1 MRVTFYGACRE
12 VTGSNI
18 LVEASGKKFLL
29 DCGFFQGF
37 RLAEERNY
45 APFAYRPAEIDSV
58 IIGHAHLDH
67 TGRLPKLIKEGFRGR
82 IYCSG
87 PTKELINFVLEDS
100 AKLMSEEAQKDNHPP
115 LYTKDDIARTMELF
129 ETIGYGETLE
139 IEDNI
144 KITLK
149 NAGHILG
156 SALTIIEADGKKL
169 VYTSDIGN
177 TPSDLLDPPEVIESA
192 DFLICEST
200 YGGRIHEDRNMR
212 MQKLSDVLVSAIAT
226 SGVVMIPS
234 FAIERTQELL
244 HDIEHF
250 CVSQKC
256 EKPSFYLDSPLA
268 SKVTG
273 VFKKYPQ
280 YLSKKLQEAHTDD
293 NFFGLERVKITASV
307 DESKAINSAANP
319 KVIIAGS
326 GMMNGGRILHHMQ
339 RYIGN
344 ANNTLLIIGYQASGT
359 LGRKIFEGE
368 KEIRIFGKNLQ
379 VRAKVKAIGSYSAH
393 ADLPQLIEW
402 ISKIGNLKKVFIVH
416 GESEQALVF
425 SKNLRE
431 KLSLESIMPQQGESY
446 EL

>member
-18 LVEASGKKFLL
+18 LVEASGKKILL

-45 APFAYRPAEIDSV
+45 APFAYRPTEIDSV
-58 IIGHAHLDH
+58 VIGHAHLDH
-67 TGRLPKLIKEGFRGR
+67 TGRLPKLVKDGFRGR
-82 IYCSG
+82 IYCAS
-87 PTKELINFVLEDS
+87 P
-100 AKLMSEEAQKDNHPP
+100 
-115 LYTKDDIARTMELF
+115 TMELI
-129 ETIGYGETLE
+129 ETIGYGETLD
-139 IEDNI
+139 IEGNI
-144 KITLK
+144 KLTLK

-268 SKVTG
+268 SKITG

-379 VRAKVKAIGSYSAH
+379 VRAKAKAIGSYSAH

-431 KLSLESIMPQQGESY
+431 KLSLESIMPQQGIID
-446 EL
+446 